1 MLAAMQQ
8 SNAHRAMPDA
18 SYRRL
23 GFHSNGEPVVV
34 PPQLFD
40 TPRWYACRTR
50 ARAEKR
56 ADRLLAGNGV
66 ESYLP
71 VIERLRQWS
80 DRKKRVAFPLFP
92 GYLFARFDLRKTY
105 EVLNT
110 PGIVTIVRANGYPT
124 PVRDEELEAVRVLV
138 TGVNA
143 GGAIPMPVETV
154 TVGQEVIATE
164 GVFAG
169 MRGVLLEERGR
180 TRVVVRLSVL
190 CQAVSVELPRRVL
203 RPVPS

>member
-1 MLAAMQQ
+1 MLAAMLD
-8 SNAHRAMPDA
+8 STAHRAMPDA
-18 SYRRL
+18 SYRRSA
-23 GFHSNGEPVVV
+23 FESNGESTAV
-34 PPQLFD
+34 PPQLFH

-71 VIERLRQWS
+71 LIEQVRQWS
-80 DRKKRVAFPLFP
+80 DRTKRVAFPLFP
-92 GYLFARFDLRKTY
+92 GYVFARFDLRKTY

-124 PVRDEELEAVRVLV
+124 PVRDEELEAVRILA
-138 TGVNA
+138 TGVNT
-143 GGAIPMPVETV
+143 GQGMPELVETV

-169 MRGVLLEERGR
+169 VRGVLLEERGQ

>member
-1 MLAAMQQ
+1 MPAGMLDSMAC
-8 SNAHRAMPDA
+8 RTMPDS

-23 GFHSNGEPVVV
+23 AFESNGESTAV
-34 PPQLFD
+34 PPQLFY

-56 ADRLLAGNGV
+56 ADRLLTGHGV
-66 ESYLP
+66 DSYLP
-71 VIERLRQWS
+71 LIEQLRQWS

-92 GYLFARFDLRKTY
+92 GYVFARFDLRKTY
-105 EVLNT
+105 DVLNT
-110 PGIVTIVRANGYPT
+110 PGIVTIVQANGYPT
-124 PVRDEELEAVRVLV
+124 PVRDEELEAVRILV

-143 GGAIPMPVETV
+143 GEAMLRPVETV
-154 TVGQEVIATE
+154 TVGQEVIATA

-169 MRGVLLEERGR
+169 MRGVLIEERGW

-203 RPVPS
+203 RSVPS

>member
-1 MLAAMQQ
+1 
-8 SNAHRAMPDA
+8 MPDA
-18 SYRRL
+18 SYRRS
-23 GFHSNGEPVVV
+23 GFESRRESTGAPSD
-34 PPQLFD
+34 LFD

-66 ESYLP
+66 ESYMP
-71 VIERLRQWS
+71 VIEQLRQWS

-92 GYLFARFDLRKTY
+92 GYVFARFDLRKTY
-105 EVLNT
+105 DVLNT
-110 PGIVTIVRANGYPT
+110 PGIVTIVQANGYPT
-124 PVRDEELEAVRVLV
+124 PVRDEELEAVRILV

-143 GGAIPMPVETV
+143 GHGLPRPVEDLEL
-154 TVGQEVIATE
+154 GHEVIATE
-164 GVFAG
+164 GPFAG

-180 TRVVVRLSVL
+180 ARVVVRLSVL
-190 CQAVSVELPRRVL
+190 RQAVSVELPRRVL

>member
-1 MLAAMQQ
+1 MLAAMLH
-8 SNAHRAMPDA
+8 SKAHRAMPDS

-23 GFHSNGEPVVV
+23 GFESNGESTGV

-71 VIERLRQWS
+71 VIEQLRQWS

-92 GYLFARFDLRKTY
+92 GYVFARFDLRKTY
-105 EVLNT
+105 DVLNT

-124 PVRDEELEAVRVLV
+124 PLRDEELEAVRILV
-138 TGVNA
+138 TGVN
-143 GGAIPMPVETV
+143 GGEAMPRPVETV

-203 RPVPS
+203 RPVSS

>member
-1 MLAAMQQ
+1 MLDSMAG
-8 SNAHRAMPDA
+8 RAMPD
-18 SYRRL
+18 SRHRQS
-23 GFHSNGEPVVV
+23 GFESNGESTVV

-56 ADRLLAGNGV
+56 AARLLAGNGV

-71 VIERLRQWS
+71 VIEQLRQWS

-92 GYLFARFDLRKTY
+92 GYVFVRFDLRKTY

-124 PVRDEELEAVRVLV
+124 PVRDEELESVRILV

-143 GGAIPMPVETV
+143 GQGTPGPVETV

-203 RPVPS
+203 RSVPS

>member
-1 MLAAMQQ
+1 MLDSMAD
-8 SNAHRAMPDA
+8 RAMLD
-18 SYRRL
+18 SRHRRSA
-23 GFHSNGEPVVV
+23 FESNGESAVV

-71 VIERLRQWS
+71 VIEQLRQWS

-92 GYLFARFDLRKTY
+92 GYVFARFDLRKTY

-124 PVRDEELEAVRVLV
+124 PVRDEELEAVRILV

-143 GGAIPMPVETV
+143 GEAMPRPVETV
-154 TVGQEVIATE
+154 TVGQGVIATE